1 MNSSALEH
9 IFFDLD
15 HTLWDFDR
23 NSKLAYQEI
32 FEKNDVQFPID
43 QFIAI
48 YEPLNLEFWRKYRN
62 NELTREELK
71 YQRLKTAF
79 DACEF
84 AVSDENINLFADLYL
99 EYLPK
104 YNHLFKGCIAML
116 TDLSSTFNLHCITN
130 GFIEVQEKK
139 LVNSNLKPFFKTIL
153 TAEEA
158 GVKKPDPAIFKIALD
173 RAGARPSNSLMI
185 GDSYEADI
193 LGARN
198 MGMQT
203 IYFDPLGLNANKEG
217 VRVDELPQITSLL
230 LS

>member
-1 MNSSALEH
+1 MNSSAVEH

-32 FEKNDVQFPID
+32 FEKQGVQLSID
-43 QFIAI
+43 KFIPI

-62 NELTREELK
+62 NELSREQLK
-71 YQRLKTAF
+71 YQRLKSAF

-116 TDLSSTFNLHCITN
+116 TALSTTFNLHCITN
-130 GFIEVQEKK
+130 GFIEVQDRK
-139 LVNSNLKPFFKTIL
+139 LINSNLKPFFKTVL

-158 GVKKPDPAIFKIALD
+158 GVKKPDPAIFTIAMD
-173 RAGARPSNSLMI
+173 RAGATPSNSIMI

-193 LGARN
+193 LGAKN

-203 IYFDPLGLNANKEG
+203 IYFDPLGLGSDREG
-217 VRVDELPQITSLL
+217 VRVKQLSQITSLL